1 MKKTLLVIFC
11 LTASTLYAQTPI
23 FDWAF
28 GLGGTYYDKGIDV
41 ATDSAGNVYALG
53 SFANTVDFDPGS
65 NVLNLTSNNNSDD
78 VYIAKY
84 NAAKDLLWALVFGG
98 TGNETPIAMAL
109 DASGNCYLTG
119 RFSGTVDFD
128 PGAGTA
134 NITAS
139 GAFDVFIVKLSP
151 SGIYLWAKN
160 FGGTFGTFVDEI
172 SVDDA
177 GSVYTAG
184 TFQTTT
190 DFDPSPAVFNLVS
203 TGGQDPYL
211 AKLDAA
217 GNFVWAL
224 NTGFNISK
232 LYCDINNSLF
242 IAGGFNDT
250 TDFDLS
256 SSQTL
261 NIVPSGN
268 YDIYISKYDTAANL
282 IWVKTMGS
290 TGSSGGVLGITTDM
304 AGNIIATG
312 TFSGTLDFDPGTN
325 TVNLTSSGSG
335 STLSDMYFLKLDAA
349 ANFVWVKKIGGNNLD
364 YPLDVATDNAGSIYL
379 TGVFKSSVV
388 DFDPDTTV
396 TFNLNGTMGSYDAFV
411 LILSATGN
419 FIYAYEIG
427 GPSNGDDYGNGIC
440 VNPSGSY
447 YVTGTF
453 YGPIDF
459 NPGAGTTTLNDNG
472 NTDAF
477 IQKMNFSLVGLVDT
491 DEENY
496 FSVYPNPANQ
506 IVTINLPSVK
516 NQSSEVKVFDAIGK
530 EILSTRV
537 AGGNSTI
544 DVSKLDKGIYFI
556 QLTANTENQKHLQVK
571 KLIVND

>member
-1 MKKTLLVIFC
+1 
-11 LTASTLYAQTPI
+11 
-23 FDWAF
+23 
-28 GLGGTYYDKGIDV
+28 
-41 ATDSAGNVYALG
+41 
-53 SFANTVDFDPGS
+53 
-65 NVLNLTSNNNSDD
+65 
-78 VYIAKY
+78 
-84 NAAKDLLWALVFGG
+84 
-98 TGNETPIAMAL
+98 
-109 DASGNCYLTG
+109 
-119 RFSGTVDFD
+119 
-128 PGAGTA
+128 
-134 NITAS
+134 
-139 GAFDVFIVKLSP
+139 
-151 SGIYLWAKN
+151 
-160 FGGTFGTFVDEI
+160 
-172 SVDDA
+172 
-177 GSVYTAG
+177 
-184 TFQTTT
+184 
-190 DFDPSPAVFNLVS
+190 
-203 TGGQDPYL
+203 
-211 AKLDAA
+211 
-217 GNFVWAL
+217 
-224 NTGFNISK
+224 
-232 LYCDINNSLF
+232 
-242 IAGGFNDT
+242 
-250 TDFDLS
+250 
-256 SSQTL
+256 
-261 NIVPSGN
+261 
-268 YDIYISKYDTAANL
+268 
-282 IWVKTMGS
+282 MGS

-496 FSVYPNPANQ
+496 FSVYPNPTNQ
-506 IVTINLPSVK
+506 IVTISLPSVK